1 MKQVDRVVIVV
12 FDGLRPDMIAGRM
25 PVLDEFTKSKLWF
38 REARSVFPSMTRVA
52 TTSFAT
58 GQWPGVHGIVN
69 NAFHMPHVVAGAPLD
84 TSNFEHLS
92 RLKAAEGQV
101 VTTMSL
107 GHVLAAAGLRMGAVH
122 CGSAGSSY
130 LVNHD
135 VAAHGH
141 WTFSVHGEGAT
152 QTPGAVR
159 RAISN
164 HGPLPGQVVPKFA
177 TLDYARDVFLD
188 MALASGGPDVALMWL
203 PEPDTT
209 WHHFG
214 LGSEESHAVMAA
226 ADKVFADV
234 LDAVSGMDGRTAVI
248 AMSDHGQI
256 TTTSQ
261 TDITAEMQAAGLPA
275 SHRPDETHRLSLTR
289 GNMGELRS
297 LDSDKGLIASACDWL
312 MSRED
317 IGMVFA
323 RDDLAAGLPGTLP
336 VSLVHHG
343 HPRGPELFFIMHST
357 DDPDPWGLP
366 GQGGLIA
373 GVELGGGMHGGLNR
387 YELNTTLVLDV
398 PDGRAGVDHAP
409 AGLVDIAPTV
419 AALLGLE
426 MHAAG
431 AALPVFED
439 RVSEIEPE
447 THRDSRGAFSQAL
460 HRNRVDGRIY
470 LDFGGRVGH

>member
-1 MKQVDRVVIVV
+1 MRQVDRVVIVV

-25 PVLDEFTKSKLWF
+25 PVLDEFAKSKLWF

-58 GQWPGVHGIVN
+58 GQWPGAHGIVN
-69 NAFHMPHVVAGAPLD
+69 NAFHMPGVVAGAPLD

-92 RLKAAEGQV
+92 RLRSAEGRV
-101 VTTMSL
+101 VTTSSL

-141 WTFSVHGEGAT
+141 WTFSVHGEACT
-152 QTPGAVR
+152 QTPEAVR
-159 RAISN
+159 RAMSN
-164 HGPLPGQVVPKFA
+164 HGPLPGQGVPKFA
-177 TLDYARDVFLD
+177 ALDYARDVFLD
-188 MALASGGPDVALMWL
+188 MALAGDGPEVALVWL

-214 LGSEESHAVMAA
+214 LGSEQSMAVMAA

-234 LDAVSGMDGRTAVI
+234 LEAVAAMDGRTAVI

-275 SHRPDETHRLSLTR
+275 SHRPGALHRLALTR

-297 LDSDKGLIASACDWL
+297 LDGDMGLIASACDWL
-312 MSRED
+312 MSRAD

-343 HPRGPELFFIMHST
+343 HPRGPELFFIMRSS
-357 DDPDPWGLP
+357 DDPDHWGLP

-373 GVELGGGMHGGLNR
+373 GVGLGGGMHGGLNR
-387 YELNTTLVLDV
+387 HELNTTLVLDV
-398 PDGRAGVDHAP
+398 PDGRAGVDRTP
-409 AGLVDIAPTV
+409 VGLVDIAPTV
-419 AALLGLE
+419 AALLGVE
-426 MHAAG
+426 MGAAG
-431 AALPVFED
+431 AVLPVFAAGD
-439 RVSEIEPE
+439 RAVSAEC
-447 THRDSRGAFSQAL
+447 HSAKRGGFQQEL
-460 HRNRVDGRIY
+460 HRNRVDGRAY
-470 LDFGGRVGH
+470 LDWGGRTGS

>member
-1 MKQVDRVVIVV
+1 MKQVDRVVIIV

-25 PVLDEFTKSKLWF
+25 PVLDDFAKSNLWF

-52 TTSFAT
+52 TTSIAT

-69 NAFHMPHVVAGAPLD
+69 NAFHMPNVVSGAPLD
-84 TSNFEHLS
+84 TSNFGHLS
-92 RLKAAEGQV
+92 RLKSAEGQV

-135 VAAHGH
+135 VAAHAH
-141 WTFSVHGEGAT
+141 WTFSVHGESAT
-152 QTPGAVR
+152 QTPDAVR
-159 RAISN
+159 RAIAN
-164 HGPLPGQVVPKFA
+164 HGPLPGADVPKFA
-177 TLDYARDVFLD
+177 TLDYARNVFLD
-188 MALASGGPDVALMWL
+188 MALAADGPDVALMWL

-209 WHHFG
+209 WHYYG
-214 LGSEESHAVMAA
+214 LGSEQSLAVMVA

-234 LDAVSGMDGRTAVI
+234 LEAVSGMDGRTAII

-275 SHRPDETHRLSLTR
+275 SHRPDDAHRLALTR

-297 LDSDKGLIASACDWL
+297 LNGDMGLIASACDWL
-312 MSRED
+312 MCRED

-323 RDDLAAGLPGTLP
+323 RDDLTAVLPGTLP
-336 VSLVHHG
+336 LSLVQHG
-343 HPRGPELFFIMHST
+343 HPRGPEIFFVMRSS
-357 DDPDPWGLP
+357 DDTDPWGLP

-398 PDGRAGVDHAP
+398 PGGRTGIDHMPVGIVD
-409 AGLVDIAPTV
+409 VAPTV
-419 AALLGLE
+419 AMLLGLD
-426 MHAAG
+426 MASAG
-431 AALPVFED
+431 AALPVMTE
-439 RVSEIEPE
+439 RSSEILPE
-447 THRDSRGAFSQAL
+447 THRESLGAFSQEL
-460 HRNRVDGRIY
+460 QRHRVDGRVY
-470 LDFGGRVGH
+470 LDQGGRVG

>member
-1 MKQVDRVVIVV
+1 MRRVDRVVIVV

-25 PVLDEFTKSKLWF
+25 PALETFANRGLWF

-52 TTSFAT
+52 TTSVAT
-58 GQWPGVHGIVN
+58 GQWPAVHGIVN

-84 TSNFEHLS
+84 TSNFDHLS
-92 RLKAAEGQV
+92 RLKSAEGQV

-107 GHVLAAAGLRMGAVH
+107 GHVLAAAGMRMGAVH
-122 CGSAGSSY
+122 CGSPGSSY

-135 VAAHGH
+135 AAPLRH

-152 QTPGAVR
+152 QTPDAVR
-159 RAISN
+159 RAVAA
-164 HGPLPGQVVPKFA
+164 HGRLPDQSVPKVA
-177 TLDYARDVFLD
+177 TLDYARRTFLD
-188 MALASGGPDVALMWL
+188 MALAADGPEVALMWL

-209 WHHFG
+209 WHRFG
-214 LGSEESHAVMAA
+214 LGSEQSQNVLAA
-226 ADKVFADV
+226 ADTVFADV
-234 LDAVSGMDGRTAVI
+234 LDTVSRMYGRTAVI

-275 SHRPDETHRLSLTR
+275 SHCPGDAHRMALTR

-297 LDSDKGLIASACDWL
+297 LDGDMGLIASACDWL
-312 MSRED
+312 MARED

-323 RDDLAAGLPGTLP
+323 RDDLAGRLPGTLP
-336 VSLVHHG
+336 ASLVQHG
-343 HPRGPELFFIMHST
+343 HPRDPDLFFVMRSS
-357 DDPDPWGLP
+357 DAPDPWGLP

-398 PDGRAGVDHAP
+398 PGGRSGIDHSP

-419 AALLGLE
+419 ASLLGLD
-426 MHAAG
+426 MASAG
-431 AALPVFED
+431 AALPVFD
-439 RVSEIEPE
+439 ARPAEIVPE
-447 THRDSRGAFSQAL
+447 THQESRGAFSQAL
-460 HRNRVDGRIY
+460 HRHRVE
-470 LDFGGRVGH
+470 GRV

>member
-1 MKQVDRVVIVV
+1 MKQADRVVIVV

-25 PVLDEFTKSKLWF
+25 PVLDEFAKSKLWF

-58 GQWPGVHGIVN
+58 GQWPALHGIVN
-69 NAFHMPHVVAGAPLD
+69 NAFHMPNVVLGAPLD
-84 TSNFEHLS
+84 TSNFDHLS
-92 RLKAAEGQV
+92 RLKSAEGQV

-130 LVNHD
+130 LLNHD

-141 WTFSVHGEGAT
+141 WTFSIHGEGAT
-152 QTPGAVR
+152 QTPDAVR
-159 RAISN
+159 RAIAT
-164 HGPLPGQVVPKFA
+164 HGSLPGQDVPKFT

-188 MALASGGPDVALMWL
+188 MALDVDGPDVALMWL

-209 WHHFG
+209 WHHYG
-214 LGSEESHAVMAA
+214 LGSEQSLAVMAA

-234 LDAVSGMDGRTAVI
+234 LEAVSKMNGRTAVI

-261 TDITAEMQAAGLPA
+261 TDITAEMQASGLPA
-275 SHRPDETHRLSLTR
+275 SHCPEDAHRLALTR

-297 LDSDKGLIASACDWL
+297 LDGDMGLIASSCDWL
-312 MSRED
+312 MSRAD

-323 RDDLAAGLPGTLP
+323 RDDLADGLPGTLP
-336 VSLVHHG
+336 VSLVHQG
-343 HPRGPELFFIMHST
+343 HPRGPELFFVMHSSE
-357 DDPDPWGLP
+357 DPDPWGLP

-387 YELNTTLVLDV
+387 YELNTTLIIDV
-398 PDGRAGVDHAP
+398 PEGRSGIDHTP
-409 AGLVDIAPTV
+409 VGLVDIAPTV
-419 AALLGLE
+419 AYLLGLS
-426 MHAAG
+426 MASAG
-431 AALPVFED
+431 AALPVMD
-439 RVSEIEPE
+439 ARHTEIVPE
-447 THRDSRGAFSQAL
+447 THQDNRGAFSQAL
-460 HRNRVDGRIY
+460 HRHRVDGRVY
-470 LDFGGRVGH
+470 LDRGGRVVK